1 MQKTADLNKLTELLK
16 CEISFLNHN
25 QTANSFDCMS
35 KQASSFVEIE
45 IVDDDDDDGQDG
57 VWYDEEPSES
67 KENDDLNVKSSGN
80 DKPERKFDNS
90 SPVNVKTPVKLFDG
104 EDQDESVI
112 NENTRSNTNRDPTLT
127 KNDN

>member
-1 MQKTADLNKLTELLK
+1 ML
-16 CEISFLNHN
+16 
-25 QTANSFDCMS
+25 
-35 KQASSFVEIE
+35 EIE

-67 KENDDLNVKSSGN
+67 KENDYLNVKSSGN
-80 DKPERKFDNS
+80 HKPERTFDNS

-112 NENTRSNTNRDPTLT
+112 NENTRSNPNKDTTLT

>member
-1 MQKTADLNKLTELLK
+1 ML
-16 CEISFLNHN
+16 
-25 QTANSFDCMS
+25 
-35 KQASSFVEIE
+35 EIE
-45 IVDDDDDDGQDG
+45 IVDDDDDDDGQDG

-80 DKPERKFDNS
+80 YKPERTFDNS
-90 SPVNVKTPVKLFDG
+90 TPVILFDG
-104 EDQDESVI
+104 EDQDECVI